1 MYITNDYRKN
11 LRFLLTSLN
20 SLCIIHSIDKLRNQP
35 YYQSENAM
43 TEKTVAKK
51 PRLSKK
57 VLIAEICEATGKAPK
72 ELDSLARANLE
83 TIAWVKNLVS

>member
-1 MYITNDYRKN
+1 MK
-11 LRFLLTSLN
+11 
-20 SLCIIHSIDKLRNQP
+20 IIVDKLRFALYNLIYEMRNYPAQVNK
-35 YYQSENAM
+35 ENAM
-43 TEKTVAKK
+43 TEKIVAKK

-83 TIAWVKNLVS
+83 TIAWVKKLVS

>member
-1 MYITNDYRKN
+1 LKIIVDRSGFALYN
-11 LRFLLTSLN
+11 L
-20 SLCIIHSIDKLRNQP
+20 IYEMRNYPAQVNK
-35 YYQSENAM
+35 ENAM

-83 TIAWVKNLVS
+83 TIAWVKKLVS

>member
-1 MYITNDYRKN
+1 M
-11 LRFLLTSLN
+11 
-20 SLCIIHSIDKLRNQP
+20 
-35 YYQSENAM
+35 SE
-43 TEKTVAKK
+43 KIVAKK

-83 TIAWVKNLVS
+83 TIAWVRKLVS

>member
-1 MYITNDYRKN
+1 MKIIVDRSGFALYN
-11 LRFLLTSLN
+11 L
-20 SLCIIHSIDKLRNQP
+20 IYEMRNYPAQVNK
-35 YYQSENAM
+35 ENAM

-83 TIAWVKNLVS
+83 TIAWVKKLVS

>member
-1 MYITNDYRKN
+1 MLKIIVDRSGFALYN
-11 LRFLLTSLN
+11 L
-20 SLCIIHSIDKLRNQP
+20 IYEMRNYPAQVNK
-35 YYQSENAM
+35 ENAM

-83 TIAWVKNLVS
+83 TIAWVKKLVS